1 MASNTSPAVSI
12 ARPTIQVDGQNSP
25 ALSDGL
31 LGLSIVEN
39 SAGLYRCE
47 ATFGNWGLIHSDIDF
62 IYFDRRTLEFGRPFK
77 ILLDDTP
84 IFDGRIMALEAHFP
98 QDQAPSITVLAEDRF
113 QDLRMTR
120 RTRAFADMS
129 DADVMSQIANDHGL
143 TPNVDLPA
151 SQHRILAQVNQSDL
165 AFLRERA
172 RALDAEL
179 WVDGSALYAKQHSSR
194 GQQTL
199 QLTYQRDLK
208 EFVVL
213 ADLAAQR
220 TSVTVSGW
228 DVGNKQA
235 ITHEASASVIQG
247 ELNGDTSG
255 VSILQQALGARK
267 EALVHT
273 VPLSS
278 TEAQAQAET
287 FFKLSARQFVVGR
300 GTAETST
307 QLRVGTSVDLRRL
320 GPLFSGK
327 YYVTEVRHIFDGLGI
342 RSEFTGERAGIGR
355 P

>member
-1 MASNTSPAVSI
+1 MSPNNSQGISI
-12 ARPTIQVDGQNSP
+12 ARPSIHLAAQNNP

-39 SAGLYRCE
+39 TAGLYRCE
-47 ATFGNWGLIHSDIDF
+47 AMFGNWGLNNGDIDF
-62 IYFDRRTLEFGRPFK
+62 VYFDRRTLEFGRPFK
-77 ILLDDTP
+77 IKFDDVA
-84 IFDGRIMALEAHFP
+84 IFDGRIMALEALFP
-98 QDQAPSITVLAEDRF
+98 QDLAPSIAVLAEDRF
-113 QDLRMTR
+113 QDLRMIR
-120 RTRAFADMS
+120 RTRTFADAS
-129 DADVMSQIANDHGL
+129 DADVMRQIASDHGL
-143 TPNVDLPA
+143 TPNIDLPD

-179 WVDGSALYAKQHSSR
+179 WVDGSALYAKRHSSR

-199 QLTYQRDLK
+199 QLTYQQGLK
-208 EFVVL
+208 EFSVL

-220 TSVTVSGW
+220 TSVTVNGW
-228 DVGNKQA
+228 DVGSKQA
-235 ITHEASASVIQG
+235 ITHEATALVIQG

-255 VSILQQALGARK
+255 VSIVQQALGARK

-273 VPLSS
+273 VPLTS
-278 TEAQAQAET
+278 TEAQAQAEA

-300 GTAETST
+300 GTAETSA
-307 QLRVGTSVDLRRL
+307 QLRVGAYVDLQRL

-327 YYVTEVRHIFDGLGI
+327 YYVTEVRHVFDGMGI
-342 RSEFTGERAGIGR
+342 RTEFTGERAGIGR

>member
-1 MASNTSPAVSI
+1 MPPNNSEGISV
-12 ARPTIQVDGQNSP
+12 ARPSIQVAAQNNP

-39 SAGLYRCE
+39 TAGLYRCE
-47 ATFGNWGLIHSDIDF
+47 AMFGNWGQNNGDIDF
-62 IYFDRRTLEFGRPFK
+62 VYFDRQTLDFGRPFK
-77 ILLDDTP
+77 VLFNDAT
-84 IFDGRIMALEAHFP
+84 IFDGRIMALEALFP
-98 QDQAPSITVLAEDRF
+98 QDQAPSITVLAEDRL
-113 QDLRMTR
+113 QDLRMIR
-120 RTRAFADMS
+120 RTRTFADVS
-129 DADVMSQIANDHGL
+129 DADVMRQIANDHGL
-143 TPNVDLPA
+143 TPSIDLPE
-151 SQHRILAQVNQSDL
+151 SQHRILAQANQSDL

-179 WVDGSALYAKQHSSR
+179 WVDGSTLYAKRHSSR

-199 QLTYQRDLK
+199 QLSYQRDLK
-208 EFVVL
+208 EFAVL

-228 DVGNKQA
+228 DVGSKRA
-235 ITHEASASVIQG
+235 ITHEATAPVIQG

-255 VSILQQALGARK
+255 VSILQQALGMRK

-273 VPLSS
+273 VPLTS

-300 GTAETST
+300 GTAETSA
-307 QLRVGTSVDLRRL
+307 QLRVGAFVDLRRL

-327 YYVTEVRHIFDGLGI
+327 YYVTEVRHVFDGLGI
-342 RSEFTGERAGIGR
+342 RTEFTGERAGIGH